1 MAQILRQ
8 CIWPLEREGKVKRG
22 FSSPVFALVSE
33 AMATTLLWSK
43 LARPLV
49 VPTSTRE
56 RWTVTLGPVPLSLQP
71 RTVRLPVLLF
81 SKCVLPLVSLL
92 LCHLY
97 Y

>member
-1 MAQILRQ
+1 M
-8 CIWPLEREGKVKRG
+8 KRG

-33 AMATTLLWSK
+33 AMAATLLWSK

-49 VPTSTRE
+49 VPTSARE
-56 RWTVTLGPVPLSLQP
+56 RWTVTQGPGPLSQQP
-71 RTVRLPVLLF
+71 RTVLLPMLLF

-92 LCHLY
+92 LCHVY